1 MRIDHVYDLPKYSSR
16 FVAEYGDLGDP
27 INISSLMKKYKPDE
41 VYNLAAQSHVRTS
54 FDIPEYTANINAL
67 GTLRILESI
76 RSFYPKKKI
85 KFYQASTSEIL
96 EIQKFRKMR
105 EQNLSLLALM
115 PSQNYFLIGQQ

>member
-1 MRIDHVYDLPKYSSR
+1 
-16 FVAEYGDLGDP
+16 
-27 INISSLMKKYKPDE
+27 MKKYKPDE

-76 RSFYPKKKI
+76 RSFYPKKKLSFI
-85 KFYQASTSEIL
+85 KPLPQKFL